1 MSEEET
7 VTLRDF
13 MLELLKAAD
22 RRYEE
27 RFKAQREA
35 LTVALTAA
43 EKAVLK
49 AEAATDKRFENVNEF
64 RASLTDM
71 ANRMMP
77 RLETEQRF
85 EEMTDKLAGLATAAS
100 QREAKSI
107 GIYAGWG
114 YIVGAVSFVISVISV
129 FYAIF
134 AKGG

>member
-35 LTVALTAA
+35 LTVALSAA

>member
-64 RASLTDM
+64 RASLNDM

-129 FYAIF
+129 FYPIF